1 MKSLTE
7 NGFLSIYLNRFI
19 KLMLLNRS
27 SCAAPWLLI
36 PMGVCSVTM
45 RAIAVIR
52 EFKMDWKVLAT
63 VRMMSIIAGSGFVL
77 IGLWTLYHG
86 LYQAQ

>member
-1 MKSLTE
+1 MKSLNE
-7 NGFLSIYLNRFI
+7 NDFLSIYLNRI
-19 KLMLLNRS
+19 IELMLSKRS

-52 EFKMDWKVLAT
+52 KFKMDWKVLAT
-63 VRMMSIIAGSGFVL
+63 VRIMSIIAGSGFVL
-77 IGLWTLYHG
+77 SGLWTLYHG